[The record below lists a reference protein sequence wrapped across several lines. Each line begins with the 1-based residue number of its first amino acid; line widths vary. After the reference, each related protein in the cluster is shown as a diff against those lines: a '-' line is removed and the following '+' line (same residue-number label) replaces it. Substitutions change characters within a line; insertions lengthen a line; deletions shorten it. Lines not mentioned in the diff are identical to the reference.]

1 MGKNWND
8 IGYNFIIGGDG
19 RIYEGRGQHR
29 GAHSPVQRYDLNLLY
44 LSITKLIKNLK
55 SFNKDNH

>member
-1 MGKNWND
+1 MKKVENWRKQIQNAHMGKKWND

-29 GAHSPVQRYDLNLLY
+29 GAHSPV
-44 LSITKLIKNLK
+44 
-55 SFNKDNH
+55 